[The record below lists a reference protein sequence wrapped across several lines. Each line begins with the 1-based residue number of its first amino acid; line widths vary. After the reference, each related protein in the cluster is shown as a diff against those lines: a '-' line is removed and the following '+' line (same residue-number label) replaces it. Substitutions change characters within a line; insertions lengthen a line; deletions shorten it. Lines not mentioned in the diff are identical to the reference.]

1 MWTILLMLLAVSP
14 AALAE
19 EEVAAKI
26 NGQAIPLAEID
37 APSRPKI
44 VRLHQA
50 LTDEAARALD
60 RLIDRQLQ
68 ASSEAKSPSPKPV
81 TDEAIRAFR
90 SSRPEDF
97 EGPFA
102 PLETRRNPAVEQPA
116 IRHYLTQKTLETAEA
131 VARRRLREGHAIK
144 ILLPDGPKLERPLPP
159 IRTVA
164 LVDDTPIAAETLEQA
179 AALRLYR
186 LRKEIYLERQR
197 RLETAVE
204 NRLLSGE
211 ARRRGIP
218 TEELLARITRDAKVG
233 DKELNAFLES
243 ERAAGRPVS
252 DPDRARQYLAF
263 RKAYARRA
271 ALVKKLRNSAR
282 VEILL
287 EEPSP
292 PRLPMI
298 EANAPVLGA
307 QDGQRLIAYTNYR
320 CTPCRAAHREIDR
333 LLAAQRNVRVI
344 FRDFIPV
351 YDPVANEAARL
362 SRCANRL
369 GAFGRVR
376 SELLTRNPP
385 AFGETWYKD
394 DALRSLAGR
403 LGIDPDALVQ
413 CLSSP
418 EIGEAIERDTAEARE
433 LGFEEAPSF
442 VVQGIPLSGM
452 QSAKSLAEFLRHAMP
467 LNRLHPV
474 GRWLKRS

>member
-1 MWTILLMLLAVSP
+1 MWIILLMLLAVSP
-14 AALAE
+14 AARV

-26 NGQAIPLAEID
+26 DGQAIPLAEID
-37 APSRPKI
+37 TPSRAKI

-50 LTDEAARALD
+50 LTDQAAFTLD

-68 ASSEAKSPSPKPV
+68 ASSEAKFPSPKPV

-90 SSRPEDF
+90 ASRPEDF

-102 PLETRRNPAVEQPA
+102 PLETKRNPAAEWPA
-116 IRHYLTQKTLETAEA
+116 IRLYLTQKALESVQAE
-131 VARRRLREGHAIK
+131 ARRRLRAGHAIK
-144 ILLPDGPKLERPLPP
+144 VWLPDGPELEQPLPP

-164 LVDDTPIAAETLEQA
+164 LVDDTPITAAMLEQA

-186 LRKEIYLERQR
+186 LRKEIYLERR
-197 RLETAVE
+197 RHLDIAVE
-204 NRLLSGE
+204 NRLLSRE
-211 ARRRGIP
+211 AKRRGIP
-218 TEELLARITRDAKVG
+218 TEELLARITRDTKVG
-233 DKELNAFLES
+233 HKELNTFLES

-252 DPDRARQYLAF
+252 DPDRARGYLAF

-271 ALVKKLRNSAR
+271 DLVKKLRDSAHI
-282 VEILL
+282 EILL
-287 EEPSP
+287 EVPSP

-307 QDGQRLIAYTNYR
+307 QDGPRLITYTNYR
-320 CTPCRAAHREIDR
+320 CTPCRATHREIDR
-333 LLAAQRNVRVI
+333 LVASQRNVRVV

-362 SRCANRL
+362 SRCADRL
-369 GAFGRVR
+369 GAFARMR
-376 SELLTRNPP
+376 SELLGRNPP
-385 AFGETWYKD
+385 AFGEAWYTD
-394 DALRSLAGR
+394 DALRTLASR
-403 LGIDPDALVQ
+403 LDIDSDALVQ

-418 EIGEAIERDTAEARE
+418 ELGEAIEQDTAEAHE

-452 QSAKSLAEFLRHAMP
+452 QSAKTLAGILRNQRYP
-467 LNRLHPV
+467 GRL
-474 GRWLKRS
+474 SD